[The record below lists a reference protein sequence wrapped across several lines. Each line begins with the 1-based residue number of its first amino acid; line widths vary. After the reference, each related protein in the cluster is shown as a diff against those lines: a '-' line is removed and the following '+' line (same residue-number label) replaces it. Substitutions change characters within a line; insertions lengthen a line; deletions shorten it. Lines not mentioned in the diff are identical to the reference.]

1 MNNVS
6 VAEALEML
14 TSVSGASDID
24 SDAKLGT
31 LGLDSLEMVEWLSM
45 LERKIGAQ
53 FKLDELDFEELNVL
67 SMNDVLAA
75 LRNALAGSSKP

>member
-1 MNNVS
+1 MNDVS
-6 VAEALEML
+6 VSEALEML
-14 TSVSGASDID
+14 TSVSGASDIN

-75 LRNALAGSSKP
+75 LRNALASSSKP